1 MSAGRFFLYELR
13 SSDPDAARV
22 FSAEVLGTEFWNS
35 DSVNASRLPEGA
47 AAAGAPSHWLGHIG
61 VRDVEGTVDRIIAF
75 GGARLGPRQ
84 SDAGDSARA
93 VLRDPFGAVLALGS
107 DTLNSGHRPV
117 TWHLHHS
124 QDHQVSFAWYGGF
137 FGWAACDLVNLGP
150 ETHQMFAWAESEKTV
165 GSMTDMARRGDIHAQ
180 WLFFF
185 PVADI
190 ERSLAKV
197 CALGGS
203 TLGAMQTAHH
213 DLVAPCNDPQGAAF
227 ALYQCRAITS
237 VLSHK

>member
-1 MSAGRFFLYELR
+1 MSAGRFFRYELR
-13 SSDPDAARV
+13 TSDPDAARV
-22 FSAEVLGTEFWNS
+22 FYAEVLGKEFWNF
-35 DSVNASRLPEGA
+35 DSVNALRLPERA

-84 SDAGDSARA
+84 SGAGDSVRT

-107 DTLNSGHRPV
+107 GTLNSRHRPV

-124 QDHQVSFAWYGGF
+124 QDYQASFAWYGEF
-137 FGWAACDLVNLGP
+137 FGWAARDLVNLGP
-150 ETHQMFAWAESEKTV
+150 ETHQMFAWGESGKTV
-165 GSMTDMARRGDIHAQ
+165 GSMTDMARRHGIHAQ

-190 ERSLAKV
+190 ETSLAKV

-203 TLGAMQTAHH
+203 TLGATQTAHH

-227 ALYQCRAITS
+227 ALYQFTATT
-237 VLSHK
+237 